1 MGATSA
7 DGAGGAAEEA
17 CSGNATGIAAESA
30 SATIGGAGA
39 VGGGGGGGGAKVATF
54 STAGALFEAGAA
66 DSDGACALTAAPA
79 RRRLPGASPA
89 HAPGYISRTTLSQ
102 SSASSRVSKCP
113 IC

>member
-39 VGGGGGGGGAKVATF
+39 VGGGGGAKVATF
-54 STAGALFEAGAA
+54 SMAGVLFEAGAA

-79 RRRLPGASPA
+79 RRRFSGGASA
-89 HAPGYISRTTLSQ
+89 RASGYISRTKPRQFST
-102 SSASSRVSKCP
+102 
-113 IC
+113 